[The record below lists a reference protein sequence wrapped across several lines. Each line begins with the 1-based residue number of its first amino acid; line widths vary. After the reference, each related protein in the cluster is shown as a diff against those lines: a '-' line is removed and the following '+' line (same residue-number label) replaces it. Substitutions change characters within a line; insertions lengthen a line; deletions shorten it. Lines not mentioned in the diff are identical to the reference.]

1 MITKEAVDQAREV
14 ITQYYKEQEEY
25 KRKNSLCLLC
35 GKYIG
40 HPVTTVELCWCM
52 DCLNEAMDA
61 GEDENGNP
69 IF

>member
-1 MITKEAVDQAREV
+1 MIPKEAVDKAREV
-14 ITQYYKEQEEY
+14 ISQYYKEQEVY
-25 KRKNSLCLLC
+25 FRKNSLCLLC

-40 HPVTTVELCWCM
+40 HKATKTELCWCM

-61 GEDENGNP
+61 GEDEKGNP